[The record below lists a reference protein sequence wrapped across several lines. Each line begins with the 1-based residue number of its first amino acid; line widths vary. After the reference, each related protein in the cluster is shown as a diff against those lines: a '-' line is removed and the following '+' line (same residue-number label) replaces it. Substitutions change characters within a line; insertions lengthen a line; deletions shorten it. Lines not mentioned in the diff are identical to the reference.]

1 MIGGLLL
8 PKGKKSTEKG
18 AHAEKLAEKLLK
30 QNGLRLIQRNYR
42 CKCGE
47 IDLIMQDSDI
57 IAFIEVRLRTNR
69 SYASGAETVTL
80 SKQRKIINAASH
92 YLQRNSKLMENPARF
107 DVVSVSCSGNKPGN
121 TPGEHA
127 DFDWVKNA
135 FEVNY

>member
-18 AHAEKLAEKLLK
+18 AHAEKLAENLLK
-30 QNGLRLIQRNYR
+30 QNGLRLLQRNYR

-47 IDLIMQDSDI
+47 IDLIMQDSDTI
-57 IAFIEVRLRTNR
+57 TFVEVRLRSNR
-69 SYASGAETVTL
+69 SFATGAETVTL
-80 SKQRKIINAASH
+80 SKQRKIINAAKH
-92 YLQRNSKLMENPARF
+92 YLQRNAKLMENPARF
-107 DVVSVSCSGNKPGN
+107 DVVSISCSNNQGI
-121 TPGEHA
+121 TSGEYA